1 MDRAEYKKFLVAEIN
16 RTVERLTVS
25 QRVGQ
30 LFDNIFLMI
39 REQGKD
45 PFYIEDDGMLQY
57 LQKYEMFGHL

>member
-39 REQGKD
+39 RE
-45 PFYIEDDGMLQY
+45 
-57 LQKYEMFGHL
+57 